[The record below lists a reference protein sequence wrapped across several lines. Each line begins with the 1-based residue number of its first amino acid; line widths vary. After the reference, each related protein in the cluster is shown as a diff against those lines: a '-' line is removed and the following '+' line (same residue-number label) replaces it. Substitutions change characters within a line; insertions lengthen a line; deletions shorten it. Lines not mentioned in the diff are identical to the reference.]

1 MMVHRFRCSSRLRP
15 AAAERR
21 FLSSFPRLLLSD
33 PVKSALANHDP
44 VVALESTIVAHGM
57 PYPTNLEVAT
67 AVESLLQKA
76 GVTPATIC
84 IYKGTPQIG
93 LSNQQLHEL
102 SLAGQHALKCSTR
115 ELCLL
120 AGASNPPT
128 WGATTVASTMTL
140 AHLAGI
146 PTFVTGGIGGVHRK
160 GEITMDVSTDVTE
173 LSRTPVVVVSAG
185 IKSILDIAK
194 TLEVLET
201 LGVPTLSYQT
211 NDFPA
216 FFHPSS
222 GIRSPARVDS
232 AIEIAQYYHAAR
244 RLGLQHGMLVA
255 VPNTNDAAG
264 AAVEVAIQAALVE
277 SEKLEISGRDL
288 TPFILKRVAEETSG
302 ESLKSNVALVLNNAK
317 VGAEIAIA
325 IAKQQNQ
332 QPMILQAHLLNA
344 SKPPKTIIPV
354 AAKFPAVMVLGGAV
368 VDLVAKPTKLMLK
381 TSSPG
386 ITVESDG
393 GVGRNVAEALGRLG
407 TNVTFVTAIGEDSRG
422 EGLLERLVG
431 VGHLATTVPSGRTAV
446 YVSMLDDRGDLL
458 TAVADMDVLAHIQ
471 APTIEE
477 LEGVK
482 YLLMDANPP
491 LVVLKRAVENAVR
504 TKTIVC
510 FEPTSVPKAKEV
522 ARNKELF
529 SHFQYAFPN
538 LDECRVMAEMLSGEN
553 VIDGDDQNVHRLAK
567 AVLDAMHPEQACL
580 VVTMG
585 DKGILLVKRHPKKQD
600 NIMDDDITYDRIPAQ
615 PMQVE
620 NSTGAGDSLCGAF
633 MYALVQGKSE
643 LEAVKFGMEA
653 AALSLKCSDRAV
665 STELNT
671 LKLAS

>member
-1 MMVHRFRCSSRLRP
+1 
-15 AAAERR
+15 
-21 FLSSFPRLLLSD
+21 
-33 PVKSALANHDP
+33 VKAALANHDP

-57 PYPTNLEVAT
+57 PYPTNFEVAT

-84 IYKGTPQIG
+84 IHRGIPRIG
-93 LSNQQLHEL
+93 LSHQQLHEL
-102 SLAGQHALKCSTR
+102 ALAGGGGGHAAAAADVVVKCSTR
-115 ELCLL
+115 ELCLVM
-120 AGASNPPT
+120 GATHPPT

-140 AHLAGI
+140 AHVAGI
-146 PTFVTGGIGGVHRK
+146 PIFVTGGIGGVHRK
-160 GEITMDVSTDVTE
+160 GESTMDVSTDLTE

-185 IKSILDIAK
+185 IKSILDIAR

-222 GIRSPARVDS
+222 GIRSPARVDT

-255 VPNTNDAAG
+255 VPNSNDDAAG

-277 SEKLEISGRDL
+277 SETLEISGRDL

-317 VGAEIAIA
+317 VGAEIAIE

-332 QPMILQAHLLNA
+332 QPIILQAHQLDP
-344 SKPPKTIIPV
+344 SKSSKRNVIGSTNKSPS
-354 AAKFPAVMVLGGAV
+354 VMVLGGAV
-368 VDLVAKPTKLMLK
+368 VDLVAKPTTLMLQ
-381 TSSPG
+381 TSNPG

-407 TNVTFVTAIGEDSRG
+407 TNVTFVTAVGDDSRG
-422 EGLLERLVG
+422 QGLLGRLLG
-431 VGHLATTVPSGRTAV
+431 VRLLARTVPSIRTAV
-446 YVSMLDDRGDLL
+446 YVSMLDDQGGLL

-471 APTIEE
+471 APTTEE
-477 LEGVK
+477 LTGVQ
-482 YLLMDANPP
+482 YLLLDANPP
-491 LVVLKRAVENAVR
+491 LDVLKRAAETAG
-504 TKTIVC
+504 KTQTILC
-510 FEPTSVPKAKEV
+510 LEPTSVPKAKEV
-522 ARNKELF
+522 ARDKELF

-538 LDECRVMAEMLSGEN
+538 LDECRIMAEMLLSTEII
-553 VIDGDDQNVHRLAK
+553 IDDNDQNAHRLWAK
-567 AVLDAMHPEQACL
+567 AILDAMHPEKACL
-580 VVTMG
+580 VITMG
-585 DKGILLVKRHPKKQD
+585 DKGVLLANRGHR
-600 NIMDDDITYDRIPAQ
+600 NENTMDSDITFEHIPAQ

-620 NSTGAGDSLCGAF
+620 NTTGAGDSLCGAF
-633 MYALVQGKSE
+633 IHALVQGKSE
-643 LEAVKFGMEA
+643 LEAVNFGMEA

-665 STELNT
+665 SPELDT
-671 LKLAS
+671 LKLRL